1 MIRALRQLSRLLRLP
16 VLALLLFAVVANP
29 VLAAVGDIHE
39 SAQISSSHAD
49 PEHCDVSDDTVNSV
63 VDQDRDSQD
72 AESTGDLLHALVH
85 GAHACGH
92 PVAVASPS
100 FFVEPVSLAAPAPVH
115 NVHPL
120 DSLQPLSLTR
130 PPITA

>member
-1 MIRALRQLSRLLRLP
+1 MKRALRQLSRLLRLP
-16 VLALLLFAVVANP
+16 ALALLLFAVVANP

-39 SAQISSSHAD
+39 SAQAVADHAD
-49 PEHCDVSDDTVNSV
+49 PEHSDVSDDATSAV
-63 VDQDRDSQD
+63 VDQDAGDQD
-72 AESTGDLLHALVH
+72 EGSAGDLLHALVH

-92 PVAVASPS
+92 PVAIPSPAL
-100 FFVEPVSLAAPAPVH
+100 VVDPLAPQAIAPVH
-115 NVHPL
+115 EIQPL

>member
-1 MIRALRQLSRLLRLP
+1 MTRALRQLSRFLRLP
-16 VLALLLFAVVANP
+16 ALALLLFAVVANP

-39 SAQISSSHAD
+39 SAQASASHAD
-49 PEHCDVSDDTVNSV
+49 PEHCDVSDDGTMSAA
-63 VDQDRDSQD
+63 DQDAGDQD
-72 AESTGDLLHALVH
+72 DGSAGDLLHALVH

-92 PVAVASPS
+92 PVAMAEPAFV
-100 FFVEPVSLAAPAPVH
+100 VEPLALMATAPVH
-115 NVHPL
+115 DVQPL

>member
-1 MIRALRQLSRLLRLP
+1 MKRALRQLSRLLRLP
-16 VLALLLFAVVANP
+16 ALALLLFAVVANP

-39 SAQISSSHAD
+39 SAQAVADHVD
-49 PEHCDVSDDTVNSV
+49 PEHCDVSDDATSAV
-63 VDQDRDSQD
+63 VDQDAGDQD
-72 AESTGDLLHALVH
+72 EGSAGDLLHALVH

-92 PVAVASPS
+92 PVAIPSPAL
-100 FFVEPVSLAAPAPVH
+100 VVDPLAPQAIAPVH
-115 NVHPL
+115 EIQPL

>member
-1 MIRALRQLSRLLRLP
+1 MTRALRPLSRFLRLP
-16 VLALLLFAVVANP
+16 ALTLLLIAVVANP

-39 SAQISSSHAD
+39 SAQAVADHAD
-49 PEHCDVSDDTVNSV
+49 PVHFDVFYVFTSAV
-63 VDQDRDSQD
+63 VDQDAGDQD
-72 AESTGDLLHALVH
+72 EGSAGDLLHALVH

-92 PVAVASPS
+92 PVAIPSPAL
-100 FFVEPVSLAAPAPVH
+100 VVDPLAPQAIAPVH
-115 NVHPL
+115 EIQPL

>member
-1 MIRALRQLSRLLRLP
+1 MKRALRQFSRLLRLP
-16 VLALLLFAVVANP
+16 ALALLLFAVVANP

-39 SAQISSSHAD
+39 SAQASANHAD
-49 PEHCDVSDDTVNSV
+49 PEHCDVSDDGTMSA
-63 VDQDRDSQD
+63 SGQD
-72 AESTGDLLHALVH
+72 AGDQYEGAAGDLLHALVH

-92 PVAVASPS
+92 PVAIPSPVLV
-100 FFVEPVSLAAPAPVH
+100 VEPLAPQTIAPVH
-115 NVHPL
+115 EIQPL